1 MSLLRRRGIAA
12 GRRGAAPSVPDEKPA
27 YFQTDQNVVL
37 APAVLTDQPGYFQT
51 DQNVG
56 LAPAVLTDQPGYFQT
71 DQNIQE

>member
-1 MSLLRRRGIAA
+1 MTLLRRRGIAA
-12 GRRGAAPSVPDEKPA
+12 ARREDAPPPVPADP
-27 YFQTDQNVVL
+27 
-37 APAVLTDQPGYFQT
+37 APAYFQT